1 MSKIHVTKAGANH
14 GPFTV
19 EEINAKLKD
28 GEFEA
33 TDKSWMDGMAGWLPL
48 SDKTFIDAGVVL
60 PVAEPVPPPA
70 EPVPPPAEPAP
81 PPAEPAPPPAEPA
94 PPPAEPAKKGPSLAD
109 KAKAAAA
116 QAGSSDTDKISK
128 PDANPV
134 LAAILTWFAFGLG
147 HIIVNGQTN
156 KWIWITVTSMVGMIL
171 CCIPGMVISILS
183 IVDAYQTAVRLKN
196 GETIGQNEYSF
207 PLLYK
212 ICKILDKKA
221 TCKNA

>member
-1 MSKIHVTKAGANH
+1 MSKIHVTKGGANH

-28 GEFEA
+28 GEFEP
-33 TDKSWMDGMAGWLPL
+33 TDKSWMDGMEGWVPL
-48 SDKTFIDAGVVL
+48 SDQAFIEVGVVL
-60 PVAEPVPPPA
+60 PVAEPT
-70 EPVPPPAEPAP
+70 PPPAEPAKKGP
-81 PPAEPAPPPAEPA
+81 PPAEPAKKG

-109 KAKAAAA
+109 KAKAATA

-134 LAAILTWFAFGLG
+134 LAAVLTWFAFGLG
-147 HIIVNGQTN
+147 HMFVNGQTN
-156 KWIWITVTSMVGMIL
+156 KWIWIMVTSMVGMIL
-171 CCIPGMVISILS
+171 CCIPGMVIGILS
-183 IVDAYQTAVRLKN
+183 IIDAYQTAVRLKS
-196 GETIGQNEYSF
+196 GETIGENEYSF

-212 ICKILDKKA
+212 ICKKLDKNA

>member
-28 GEFEA
+28 GEFEP
-33 TDKSWMDGMAGWLPL
+33 TDKSWMDGMEGWLPL
-48 SDKTFIDAGVVL
+48 SDKAFIDAGVVL
-60 PVAEPVPPPA
+60 PAAEA
-70 EPVPPPAEPAP
+70 AP
-81 PPAEPAPPPAEPA
+81 PPAEPTPPPAEAAPPPAEAA

-109 KAKAAAA
+109 KAKAAAEKA
-116 QAGSSDTDKISK
+116 KAAADQAGSSDTDQISK

-147 HIIVNGQTN
+147 HVIVNGQTN
-156 KWIWITVTSMVGMIL
+156 KWIWIMVTSMVGMIL

-183 IVDAYQTAVRLKN
+183 IIDAYQTAVRLKS

-212 ICKILDKKA
+212 MCKFLDKKA

>member
-28 GEFEA
+28 GEFEP
-33 TDKSWMDGMAGWLPL
+33 TDKSWMEGMEGWLPL
-48 SDKTFIDAGVVL
+48 SDKAFIDAGVVL
-60 PVAEPVPPPA
+60 PAPEAAPPA
-70 EPVPPPAEPAP
+70 EAAP
-81 PPAEPAPPPAEPA
+81 PPAEAAPPPAEAAPPPAEAA

-116 QAGSSDTDKISK
+116 QAGSSDADQISK

-147 HIIVNGQTN
+147 HVIVNGQTN

-183 IVDAYQTAVRLKN
+183 IIDAYQTAVRLKS

-212 ICKILDKKA
+212 MCKFLDKKA